1 MKKVVVSLLISTS
14 TGANLRVP
22 YEAFGYAHADSSTST
37 TNPSSLS
44 SSVPADSIDGMNAMA
59 PSSMS
64 STPNPSTNPPA
75 LEHSMENIYDQSPR
89 FKATATTTVASG
101 AGSFGYNTYLHTHH
115 HLPADQV
122 ANQQNMA
129 QALKNPL
136 LYARDGGA
144 YDAWKAAQ
152 TQQHAD
158 VGASEATSELSRG
171 AALERFQRSQVT
183 LTKVNEEPE
192 TPEESEPEGDASG
205 GATAPAEDELITAA
219 EERVAKAQTNAD
231 ALHTDVVGT
240 ALAIKDT
247 LKETSSSVGD
257 AHEEVSDGGVVGCQ
271 ALCVYV
277 VCVWFMCVV
286 RVRGTH
292 CLIVCLLF
300 LFLLPWHQGPSGED
314 VLEHLEK
321 AESSARQVQHLRDVQ
336 KRKKVADANAKDAV
350 TKAQEALAALTEQR
364 RVASEMQSEELQKQK
379 QHEQDKIIAAQ
390 WPPVDGAGG
399 AEGAGGAGGA
409 GDSGDGAGTPDN
421 EAPAKETAPPLSKR
435 QQLFKE
441 LGERLL
447 RLAMPTSKRKE
458 LVSEKNQM
466 GELVSFPR
474 GR

>member
-1 MKKVVVSLLISTS
+1 MKKVVVFLLISTS

-64 STPNPSTNPPA
+64 STPNPSANPPA

-271 ALCVYV
+271 ALCV
-277 VCVWFMCVV
+277 CGLCVV
-286 RVRGTH
+286 HVCGSCLWYSLFKLFAFFFCSCCMASGSIGRRRLGTFRKSRIE
-292 CLIVCLLF
+292 CATSATFARC
-300 LFLLPWHQGPSGED
+300 PKTKKSSG
-314 VLEHLEK
+314 
-321 AESSARQVQHLRDVQ
+321 RQC
-336 KRKKVADANAKDAV
+336 
-350 TKAQEALAALTEQR
+350 QR
-364 RVASEMQSEELQKQK
+364 RRDQS
-379 QHEQDKIIAAQ
+379 
-390 WPPVDGAGG
+390 PRSFGRVDGATK
-399 AEGAGGAGGA
+399 
-409 GDSGDGAGTPDN
+409 SG
-421 EAPAKETAPPLSKR
+421 
-435 QQLFKE
+435 Q
-441 LGERLL
+441 
-447 RLAMPTSKRKE
+447 
-458 LVSEKNQM
+458 
-466 GELVSFPR
+466 
-474 GR
+474 

>member
-1 MKKVVVSLLISTS
+1 MKKVVVFLLISTT

-192 TPEESEPEGDASG
+192 TPETPEESEPEGDASG

-277 VCVWFMCVV
+277 VCVWSMFVV
-286 RVRGTH
+286 
-292 CLIVCLLF
+292 LIVKLLF
-300 LFLLPWHQGPSGED
+300 PFFVVVLVAWHQGPSGED

-399 AEGAGGAGGA
+399 AGGA
-409 GDSGDGAGTPDN
+409 GDSGDGAGTLDN
-421 EAPAKETAPPLSKR
+421 EAPAKETAPTLSKR

-458 LVSEKNQM
+458 LVSEKSN
-466 GELVSFPR
+466 G
-474 GR
+474 

>member
-1 MKKVVVSLLISTS
+1 MKNAVVALCLISTT

-271 ALCVYV
+271 ALCVCGL
-277 VCVWFMCVV
+277 CVWFMCVV

-292 CLIVCLLF
+292 C
-300 LFLLPWHQGPSGED
+300 
-314 VLEHLEK
+314 
-321 AESSARQVQHLRDVQ
+321 
-336 KRKKVADANAKDAV
+336 
-350 TKAQEALAALTEQR
+350 
-364 RVASEMQSEELQKQK
+364 
-379 QHEQDKIIAAQ
+379 
-390 WPPVDGAGG
+390 
-399 AEGAGGAGGA
+399 
-409 GDSGDGAGTPDN
+409 
-421 EAPAKETAPPLSKR
+421 
-435 QQLFKE
+435 
-441 LGERLL
+441 
-447 RLAMPTSKRKE
+447 
-458 LVSEKNQM
+458 
-466 GELVSFPR
+466 
-474 GR
+474 

>member
-1 MKKVVVSLLISTS
+1 MYVYLGEALIESVAGCERRKRDNSNRTATSSHTPIMKLKKVVALCLISTT

-158 VGASEATSELSRG
+158 VGALEATSELSRA

-271 ALCVYV
+271 ALCVCGLYV
-277 VCVWFMCVV
+277 VHVCGSCSWYSLFN
-286 RVRGTH
+286 
-292 CLIVCLLF
+292 CLLAF
-300 LFLLPWHQGPSGED
+300 FVLVAMASGSIGRRRLGTFRKSRIECATSATFARCP
-314 VLEHLEK
+314 K
-321 AESSARQVQHLRDVQ
+321 TKKSSGRQC
-336 KRKKVADANAKDAV
+336 
-350 TKAQEALAALTEQR
+350 QR
-364 RVASEMQSEELQKQK
+364 RRDQS
-379 QHEQDKIIAAQ
+379 
-390 WPPVDGAGG
+390 PRSFGRVDGATK
-399 AEGAGGAGGA
+399 
-409 GDSGDGAGTPDN
+409 SG
-421 EAPAKETAPPLSKR
+421 
-435 QQLFKE
+435 Q
-441 LGERLL
+441 
-447 RLAMPTSKRKE
+447 
-458 LVSEKNQM
+458 
-466 GELVSFPR
+466 
-474 GR
+474 